1 MRRIVL
7 LSLAASLIMGYAFA
21 LAAAGGDVEKGKAV
35 YEAQKCKMCHSIAGV
50 GNKKFPLDGV
60 AGKLSAEDIK
70 KWIVD
75 PKSMK
80 KDTIMKAYK
89 LSDADLD
96 NLMAYMLS
104 LK

>member
-80 KDTIMKAYK
+80 KDTVMKAYK

>member
-1 MRRIVL
+1 MKRIVL
-7 LSLAASLIMGYAFA
+7 LSLAASLIMAYAFA
-21 LAAAGGDVEKGKAV
+21 LGAAGGDVEKGKAV

-50 GNKKFPLDGV
+50 GNKKSPLDGV

-80 KDTIMKAYK
+80 KDTVMKAYK

>member
-1 MRRIVL
+1 MKRIVL
-7 LSLAASLIMGYAFA
+7 LSLAASLITAYAFA

-60 AGKLSAEDIK
+60 GGKLSAEDIK
-70 KWIVD
+70 KWIVE